1 MSVKKNLIA
10 NYLGQAWRGIT
21 TVIFVPVFIRFLG
34 LESYGLI
41 AVFAILQSSLG
52 LLDMG
57 TRPAL
62 VREMARFTAGQHTV
76 QSIRNLLRSVEIIGV
91 VLALTFMVGI
101 ALASGWLAA
110 HWFSAKSV
118 SLQTIRSSLCLM
130 GVVVGL
136 HFIESIY
143 ASTLT
148 GLQRQVTDNL
158 IAMVAGTLRAVGAI
172 AVLAWVSP
180 TIQAYFVWQGAIS
193 LITVAWYVKAVYG
206 SLPPPSERPSLSFS
220 AVANIWRFASGMT
233 LMSMLAF
240 LLTQT
245 DKILL
250 SRLLTLTEF
259 SYYALA
265 SAVASSLYLLTS
277 PITNAIYPKFTE
289 LVASDDGDSLTATY
303 HNAAQM
309 VTVTMGG
316 AALVL
321 IAFAQQILLL
331 WTGDPSLSRQTA
343 PLLSILTL
351 GTLLHGLMW
360 IPYQM
365 QLAHGWTSL
374 GVKINA
380 VAVATLVPL
389 LIWLVPRYGALSAAW
404 AWVGLNTGYL
414 LLEIY
419 FMHRRIIPREK
430 RRWYLQD
437 LLAPIGAGGLVA
449 ALCRWLLPGDLGKLP
464 EFAALILIATVVV
477 GAGALAAPAVRRSLI
492 AQFFL
497 ILGAVRGR
505 REAP

>member
-21 TVIFVPVFIRFLG
+21 AVIFVPVFIRFLG

-41 AVFAILQSSLG
+41 AVFTILQSSLG
-52 LLDMG
+52 FLDMG
-57 TRPAL
+57 MRPAL

-91 VLALTFMVGI
+91 VLALTFAVGI
-101 ALASGWLAA
+101 ALASGWLAT
-110 HWFSAKSV
+110 HWFSARSV
-118 SLQTIRSSLCLM
+118 SPQTIRSSLCLM

-136 HFIESIY
+136 HFIENIY

-158 IAMVAGTLRAVGAI
+158 ITMGAATLRAVGAI

-180 TIQAYFVWQGAIS
+180 TIQAFFVWQGAIS
-193 LITVAWYVKAVYG
+193 LITVAVYVKAVYG
-206 SLPPPSERPSLSFS
+206 SLPSPAERPTLSFA

-233 LMSMLAF
+233 LMSILAF

-250 SRLLTLTEF
+250 SRLLTLTQF

-265 SAVASSLYLLTS
+265 SAVASSLYLLTG
-277 PITNAIYPKFTE
+277 PITNAVYPKFTE
-289 LVASDDGDSLTATY
+289 LVESDDGDSLNATY
-303 HNAAQM
+303 HMAAQL

-331 WTGDPSLSRQTA
+331 WTGNPSLSRQTA

-351 GTLLHGLMW
+351 GTLLHGFMW

-404 AWVGLNTGYL
+404 AWVGLNSGYL

-430 RRWYLQD
+430 GRWYLVD

-449 ALCRWLLPGDLGKLP
+449 ALFRWLLPGDLGKLP
-464 EFAALILIATVVV
+464 EFTALILIATVVV
-477 GAGALAAPAVRRSLI
+477 AAGALAAPAVRSSLI
-492 AQFFL
+492 AQFFV
-497 ILGAVRGR
+497 ILSAVRGR